1 MIGTPGSRAICYDAI
16 PNIVYKWKTSKRTV
30 SATWIPEK
38 YDVPKNL
45 IEKFDRCAH
54 LAADLWLSRE

>member
-30 SATWIPEK
+30 SAILDTGKVRRAKE
-38 YDVPKNL
+38 L
-45 IEKFDRCAH
+45 DR
-54 LAADLWLSRE
+54 EI